1 MDRTD
6 LGQWKPKEVARLL
19 RLIETQRRYYQD
31 LVASVPV
38 GLVVL
43 SSDWVIKLANA
54 AARKALG
61 LPGGEAPRGRLDK
74 LFPAWLLDR
83 IEQVLKNGAGQ
94 TGIFV
99 ELERGKRRSRIS
111 ILPMRNW
118 DDEAA
123 PEALLSIEEVTGL
136 RLPAAAE
143 APNTPAVPV
152 ICQPIS

>member
-6 LGQWKPKEVARLL
+6 LDQWKPKEIARLL
-19 RLIETQRRYYQD
+19 RLIEMQRRYYQD

-43 SSDWVIKLANA
+43 SSDWVIMLANA

-61 LPGGEAPRGRLDK
+61 LPGSEAPRGRLDK

-94 TGIFV
+94 T
-99 ELERGKRRSRIS
+99 
-111 ILPMRNW
+111 
-118 DDEAA
+118 
-123 PEALLSIEEVTGL
+123 
-136 RLPAAAE
+136 
-143 APNTPAVPV
+143 
-152 ICQPIS
+152 